1 MMAGM
6 DGGVI
11 SKYYVV
17 AALLVYLVEDLAVNS
32 TVDGFVCHEKAFKS
46 VLESNNHN
54 SMNSHL
60 L

>member
-17 AALLVYLVEDLAVNS
+17 SALLVYLVEDLAVNS
-32 TVDGFVCHEKAFKS
+32 TVDGFACHDKAFQS